1 MPAWEVPAWEVLAWE
16 APAWFAPGDIPG
28 EPMRRRSFIAGTA
41 ALTGAALAAPSL
53 AQAPG
58 SRLLKFIPQSDLT
71 VLDPMWTTAYVTR
84 NHAFMVYDTL
94 FGQDGQYRP
103 SPQMVEGF
111 TTGNDGKLWT
121 LTLRPG
127 LKFHDGEP
135 VRARDCV
142 ASIQRWGK
150 RDAFGGAL
158 MAATDELSFKDDNT
172 LVFRLK
178 RPFPLLPSALAKTPL
193 FMPAIMPERLAR
205 TDPYTQ
211 VTEMIGSGPY
221 RFKADERV
229 PGARAVYERFADYK
243 PREGGVT
250 AWTAGPKVV
259 NFDRVEWTTIPDP
272 TTAAQALMNGEQDW
286 WDYATTDLMPL
297 LQKSRGV
304 KVVVQEPSG
313 QIAIMRM
320 NHLQPPFD
328 NPAIRRALLGAVSQE
343 DVVTAVAGTDPKMW
357 KTGVGFF
364 CPDTLMASQVGMDVL
379 NSPRDMTKVKAD
391 LKAAGYKGEKV
402 VLLAATDFPVL
413 KAMADVTGDMLQRA
427 GMNVDYIATDWGSVV
442 TRRASKEPVEKG
454 GWSAFCT
461 AWAGT
466 DHLNPAGHI
475 SLRANGAAAWPGW
488 PTDPKIEQLRDAW
501 FEAPDVA
508 AQQAIC
514 ADIQKEAFVDVPYIP
529 MGQYLQPTAYRT
541 TLSGVLEG
549 FALFWNV
556 KKA

>member
-1 MPAWEVPAWEVLAWE
+1 MH
-16 APAWFAPGDIPG
+16 
-28 EPMRRRSFIAGTA
+28 RRSFIAA
-41 ALTGAALAAPSL
+41 AATLASSTLARPALSQAAA
-53 AQAPG
+53 
-58 SRLLKFIPQSDLT
+58 SRVLKFIPQADLT

-84 NHAFMVYDTL
+84 NHAFMIYDTL

-103 SPQMVEGF
+103 SPQMLEGF
-111 TTGNDGKLWT
+111 TTEDDGKRWT

-127 LKFHDGEP
+127 LLFHDGEP

-142 ASIQRWGK
+142 ASLQRWGR

-158 MAATDELSFKDDNT
+158 MAATDELSATDDRT
-172 LVFRLK
+172 MMFRLK

-193 FMPAIMPERLAR
+193 FMPAIMPERLAK
-205 TDPYTQ
+205 TDPFTQ
-211 VTEMIGSGPY
+211 VTEMVGSGPY

-229 PGARAVYERFADYK
+229 PGARAVYERFAGYK
-243 PREGGVT
+243 PREGGT
-250 AWTAGPKVV
+250 ASWTAGPKVV

-272 TTAAQALMNGEQDW
+272 TTAAQALINGEQDW
-286 WDYATTDLMPL
+286 WDYATADLMGL
-297 LQKSRGV
+297 LQRSRGV

-320 NHLQPPFD
+320 NHLQPPFN
-328 NPAIRRALLGAVSQE
+328 NPAIRRALLGAISQE
-343 DVVTAVAGTDPKMW
+343 DVVTAVAGTDPAMW
-357 KTGVGFF
+357 HTGVGFF
-364 CPDTLMASQVGMDVL
+364 CPDTPMASQVGMEAL
-379 NSPRDMTKVKAD
+379 NSPRDMTKVKAE

-413 KAMADVTGDMLQRA
+413 KAMADVTADSLQRA

-442 TRRASKEPVEKG
+442 TRRSSKEPVEKG

-475 SLRANGAAAWPGW
+475 SLRTNGEAAWPGW
-488 PTDPKIEQLRDAW
+488 PTDARIEALRDQW
-501 FEAPDVA
+501 FTAPDVA
-508 AQQAIC
+508 AQAAIC
-514 ADIQKEAFVDVPYIP
+514 AEIQREAFANVPYVP

-541 TLSGVLEG
+541 SLSGVLEG

-556 KKA
+556 RKG